1 MELIVI
7 KKENAM
13 QVFTDANGLN
23 PFVEKIKQEVKTH
36 IPDLSTDKG
45 RKAIASLA
53 AKVAKSKIYLDGVG
67 KELVSEWKKNS
78 KLVDNSRKA
87 MREELDL
94 LKIEARRPLTEY
106 EDDEKV
112 KQMQLAEKLKIEA
125 DHNDAINDNELFD
138 LRADKVKRDAEEQA
152 RLDFEAEKL
161 RVEAEEKAKKEREE
175 SIVRE
180 AQAAALKREEQAIK
194 DKIDAQKLAE
204 QAESDRI
211 VAEAQAKRDAKQA
224 EINRVNVEKQAEIN
238 RIEAEGYAKLQAKQA
253 AEYARQVEIK
263 RQADEKERLE
273 SEKTKLESD
282 KKHAGSVRC
291 EIKKHLMTSCK
302 IDEPLAKE
310 IVLALLKIDR
320 ITINY

>member
-1 MELIVI
+1 MNIVI
-7 KKENAM
+7 FKSLTTEENLIEIEKQAEKYVGFHMEMEDKPQRKIVKDSASVINTMLKKIERARIDLNA
-13 QVFTDANGLN
+13 
-23 PFVEKIKQEVKTH
+23 E
-36 IPDLSTDKG
+36 
-45 RKAIASLA
+45 RKAELELECAAIVVRLKKANEPFTLLIDDYKEARAKILA
-53 AKVAKSKIYLDGVG
+53 AKKAAEDAKQLAIQIEQDHADAITLDKMRTFEIEDEIRQRKEHDEKIA
-67 KELVSEWKKNS
+67 K
-78 KLVDNSRKA
+78 
-87 MREELDL
+87 
-94 LKIEARRPLTEY
+94 EARENAEREQ
-106 EDDEKV
+106 V
-112 KQMQLAEKLKIEA
+112 LAE
-125 DHNDAINDNELFD
+125 
-138 LRADKVKRDAEEQA
+138 
-152 RLDFEAEKL
+152 
-161 RVEAEEKAKKEREE
+161 ER
-175 SIVRE
+175 
-180 AQAAALKREEQAIK
+180 
-194 DKIDAQKLAE
+194 AE